1 MIWTTTISV
10 GRTAGDDYDDAGST
24 STAIDALV
32 AHFSAPVA
40 ERIRPFQERVDMTV
54 LTPIADIRP
63 GDTITDRV
71 TQERWTATASE
82 RRRGLGLDHQVTY
95 VRRVNGVGT

>member
-1 MIWTTTISV
+1 MIWTTTIQTA
-10 GRTAGDDYDDAGST
+10 RTAGDDYDDAG
-24 STAIDALV
+24 AVNVVIERLV
-32 AHFSAPVA
+32 AHFSAPIA

-54 LTPIADIRP
+54 LTPIADLRP
-63 GDTITDRV
+63 GDTITDHV
-71 TQERWTATASE
+71 TEQHWVAVATE